1 MNAVAYSIAE
11 QYVDAFGKL
20 AKTNNT
26 MILPANSGDV
36 GGMVAQVSLSCL
48 ISSIG
53 LKMKES
59 NLASVLLM

>member
-1 MNAVAYSIAE
+1 MAYSIAE

-36 GGMVAQVSLSCL
+36 GGMVAQVSISCL
-48 ISSIG
+48 ISSVG
-53 LKMKES
+53 LKIKE
-59 NLASVLLM
+59 